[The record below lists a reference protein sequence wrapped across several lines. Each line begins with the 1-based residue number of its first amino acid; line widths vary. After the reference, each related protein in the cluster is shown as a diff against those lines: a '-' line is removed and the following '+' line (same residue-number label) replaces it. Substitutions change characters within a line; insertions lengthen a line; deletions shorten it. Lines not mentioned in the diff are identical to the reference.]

1 VSITNTVFDVIKR
14 HFVGGVLVVVPLILT
29 YLVLRYLFVAVDDI
43 LGPIIL
49 RLFGYYIPGLGVIT
63 TLLLIILAGFFTR
76 GIIGARVYRMWDRML
91 RRMPLIRPIYS
102 SAKRMLEAVTNANSG
117 TFKEVVLVEYP
128 RKGLWALGF
137 ISRYFEASLDG
148 TSRGYCTVFMGSSPT
163 PITGWVI
170 VVPQDEVLRLEMTV
184 EEGFKLLVSGGVV
197 SPEEFKLKAAI
208 ERSVTGEVAR

>member
-1 VSITNTVFDVIKR
+1 
-14 HFVGGVLVVVPLILT
+14 
-29 YLVLRYLFVAVDDI
+29 LRYLFVAVDDI

-63 TLLLIILAGFFTR
+63 TILLIILAGFFTR
-76 GIIGARVYRMWDRML
+76 GIIGARVYRMWDGML

-102 SAKRMLEAVTNANSG
+102 SAKRMLEAVTTANTG

-148 TSRGYCTVFMGSSPT
+148 TSRRYCTVFMGSSPT

-170 VVPQDEVLRLEMTV
+170 VVPQDEVLRLDMTV
-184 EEGFKLLVSGGVV
+184 EEGFKLLVSGGIV
-197 SPEEFKLKAAI
+197 SPEEFKLKAAM
-208 ERSVTGEVAR
+208 ERTATGEIAR